1 MYWFNVC
8 GLELFIG
15 FAWEDP
21 DASAV
26 SPSCPGPTP
35 GTKTT
40 VTVTTGS
47 SGQLTNMVIS
57 RVTTT
62 ITGGH
67 ASFRIVIDTIRV
79 TQVGETRIVDLIRDF
94 TNGGPT
100 QESEHI
106 LETDKSGFP
115 LGSGWI

>member
-1 MYWFNVC
+1 MEIFV
-8 GLELFIG
+8 G

-21 DASAV
+21 DASAD
-26 SPSCPGPTP
+26 SPSCPGPRP
-35 GTKTT
+35 GTTTT
-40 VTVTTGS
+40 VTVVTGPLGQVTT
-47 SGQLTNMVIS
+47 VIG

-62 ITGGH
+62 ITNGQ
-67 ASFRIVIDTIRV
+67 ASFRIVIDIIKV
-79 TQVGETRIVDLIRDF
+79 TQVGETRLVDMVRDF

-106 LETDKSGFP
+106 LETTKSGFP